1 MRKHNPQR
9 TLVAA
14 SLGLLLTA
22 CATPQ
27 VSAPTSQPLAI
38 TELGGE
44 MQAQPVA
51 SNWWRS
57 IPDSSLQQLIATALS
72 GAPSL
77 AQADARLRSARAGS
91 ELAASNDGL
100 HINGSASFSRER
112 ISEYANLP
120 SYLTGRWTSL
130 STVGV
135 DLSYRFDFWGKTRA
149 QLAASRGQARAA
161 ALEADD
167 ARQWLAWALSSQ
179 YLEWRATQQGQ
190 LLLQQDVQL
199 ARQQLQL
206 SEQKQRSGLSATDDV
221 AQYRAQLAEAE
232 EKLQRLA
239 MREAQARHA
248 LAALS
253 GQPQASI
260 DALPAAALPA
270 WDIALPQLRT
280 GQLGLRADIL
290 AARERVEASSQN
302 VKAAKADFYPDVQLS
317 TLANV
322 SSNELGELFSYGAR
336 SLRLLPAI
344 TLPIFSNGALNA
356 RLDARTADYEL
367 AVANYNQTLLA
378 AMRDTADR
386 SSNLQALQHAEN
398 AAAANLSA
406 RETAARGVNGRVR
419 AGLAAPIQGLAENRR
434 LQQARFSTLDTHTQ
448 RLQAQAA
455 LLRALGSLPADKE

>member
-27 VSAPTSQPLAI
+27 VAAPTSQPLAI

-44 MQAQPVA
+44 MQAQA
-51 SNWWRS
+51 IAGNWWRS
-57 IPDSSLQQLIATALS
+57 IPDHSLQQLIASALS

-167 ARQWLAWALSSQ
+167 AHQWLAWALSSQ
-179 YLEWRATQQGQ
+179 YLEWRAAQQGQ
-190 LLLQQDVQL
+190 QLLQQDVQL

-206 SEQKQRSGLSATDDV
+206 SEQKQRSGLSAADDV

-260 DALPAAALPA
+260 DALPTAALPA

-317 TLANV
+317 TLVNV

-344 TLPIFSNGALNA
+344 TLPMFSNGALNA

-386 SSNLQALQHAEN
+386 SSTLQALLQAES
-398 AAAANLSA
+398 AAAANLAA

-419 AGLAAPIQGLAENRR
+419 AGLAAPTQGLAENRR